1 MAGPERERTVQGLL
15 EATGRELMTALDAQ
29 ACAISRIV
37 GDLLISLVA
46 VARGKGTLEI
56 AHEYLISDYPLT
68 LEVVT
73 TGAPRAVSR
82 LEAAPEP
89 TEAELLEQFGF
100 ESLMMVCLRTA
111 NECWGLVEVYAN
123 GKQFGEEETRLA
135 EQIVGHAGRRLDG
148 LG

>member
-1 MAGPERERTVQGLL
+1 MEGEQTVQGLL
-15 EATGRELMTALDAQ
+15 EATGRELMETLDAQ
-29 ACAISRIV
+29 ACAISRVV

-46 VARGKGTLEI
+46 VARGESTLDV

-73 TGAPRAVSR
+73 SGEPRAVSR
-82 LEAAPEP
+82 LEAAAEP

-100 ESLMMVCLRTA
+100 ESLLMVCLRTA

-123 GKQFGEEETRLA
+123 GKQFGERETRLA
-135 EQIVGHAGRRLDG
+135 EEIIGRAGRRLDG